1 MCNSAYD
8 KIHSIKY
15 RTHMQNIIL
24 WYIRYAIRFAIFIFA
39 PFLFFCPVHMVEFT
53 YDKNSSLSHE
63 VVVRN
68 KKNYDWQMANSV

>member
-24 WYIRYAIRFAIFIFA
+24 WYIRYAIRFASFIFA
-39 PFLFFCPVHMVEFT
+39 PFLFFAQFT
-53 YDKNSSLSHE
+53 WLNSHTIKTLVYLMKLS
-63 VVVRN
+63 
-68 KKNYDWQMANSV
+68 